1 MWPPSS
7 EDSLLAWSTVA
18 IAFQRIRLRTF
29 RSIAGSPGY
38 GGSADAGIV
47 FTYGVGPVSG
57 GEAPTRPACSTI
69 RSTRKRARSAPSART
84 TESSESI
91 HSRVSSA
98 SMSAIAFPLPSSV
111 AMCASSTSAAR
122 GPRLLEPRRTGGARL
137 SPRPPAATLH
147 VHAAVDGEH
156 LPRDVARL
164 VLGEELH
171 HAGDLLGA
179 AEARHRDLRP
189 DLVEHLLRHRLDH
202 LR

>member
-47 FTYGVGPVSG
+47 LTYGVGPVSG
-57 GEAPTRPACSTI
+57 GEAPTRPACSTS

-122 GPRLLEPRRTGGARL
+122 GPPAPGTSTDRRRAAPPPPPPPG
-137 SPRPPAATLH
+137 PPPPHPPAATLH

-171 HAGDLLGA
+171 HARDLLGPA
-179 AEARHRDLRP
+179 QARHRDLRP
-189 DLVEHLLRHRLDH
+189 
-202 LR
+202 